1 MPLIKCRLSKQPISQ
16 SPTPEALVAGIILLA
31 TKVQKFIGDH
41 GITVVRK
48 IMGLLLAAVPLPNVR
63 DQNQLLPK

>member
-1 MPLIKCRLSKQPISQ
+1 M
-16 SPTPEALVAGIILLA
+16 AGIILLA